1 MNKKFFKVKCTI
13 GVFAYLFLMFIMLI
27 NNVNADSKNK
37 NLFSVDYSTEVEL
50 YNYDNEICAYYYKI
64 NQSGYVIID
73 SITNDIIEFSYND
86 DNTNI
91 TADEGK
97 QYYFGIFE
105 YYEKRA
111 NKYKNTRTKIVINKS
126 KAEELNDGYEDIRKE
141 ASSGTFVDGTYTYAK
156 FVQVNDGWGNKG
168 VWLNYKY
175 VDGVVYLK

>member
-13 GVFAYLFLMFIMLI
+13 GVFAYLFLMFIMLT

-97 QYYFGIFE
+97 QYYFGIF
-105 YYEKRA
+105 
-111 NKYKNTRTKIVINKS
+111 
-126 KAEELNDGYEDIRKE
+126 
-141 ASSGTFVDGTYTYAK
+141 
-156 FVQVNDGWGNKG
+156 
-168 VWLNYKY
+168 
-175 VDGVVYLK
+175 